1 MKHILSLAL
10 FVSTLLSCQN
20 RVETEFSEAALND
33 EFVTLNGDS
42 ILFKTILEN
51 HKGNTV
57 FIDVWA
63 SWCKDCLE
71 GLPSVK
77 ALQAEYTDVDFVY
90 LSLDKT
96 QKAWKKGVDRL
107 EIKGDH
113 YLMQSGWKGAMGTF
127 LDLDWIPR
135 YMIIDKQGAI
145 KVFKAI
151 KTSDITLLNN
161 LK

>member
-1 MKHILSLAL
+1 MKNSLLVFL
-10 FVSTLLSCQN
+10 FVTTLLSCQN
-20 RVETEFSEAALND
+20 RVETQFSEAALND
-33 EFVTLNGDS
+33 KFVTLNGDS
-42 ILFKTILEN
+42 ILFKTILEKN
-51 HKGNTV
+51 LGNTV

-77 ALQAEYTDVDFVY
+77 ELQQKHPEVDFVY

-96 QKAWKKGVDRL
+96 QKAWKKGINRL

-113 YLMQSGWKGAMGTF
+113 YFMQSGWKGAMGTF

-135 YMIIDKQGAI
+135 YMIIDKQGSI

-151 KTSDITLLNN
+151 KTTDITLLNN

>member
-1 MKHILSLAL
+1 MKHIFSLVL
-10 FVSTLLSCQN
+10 FVTTLLSCQN

-33 EFVTLNGDS
+33 EFTTLNGDS

-71 GLPSVK
+71 SLPSVK
-77 ALQAEYTDVDFVY
+77 ALQAKHPEVDFVY

-135 YMIIDKQGAI
+135 YMIIDKQGTI
-145 KVFKAI
+145 KVFNAI
-151 KTSDITLLNN
+151 KTSDITLINN

>member
-1 MKHILSLAL
+1 MKNIFLASL
-10 FVSTLLSCQN
+10 FVTTLLSCQN
-20 RVETEFSEAALND
+20 RVETQFSEAALND
-33 EFVTLNGDS
+33 ALLTLNDDS
-42 ILFKTILEN
+42 ILFKSILEK
-51 HKGNTV
+51 HQGKTV

-63 SWCKDCLE
+63 SWCKDCLK

-77 ALQAEYTDVDFVY
+77 ALQTEHPEVDFVY

-96 QKAWKKGVDRL
+96 QKAWKKGIKRL

-113 YLMQSGWKGAMGTF
+113 YFMKSGWKGAMGTF

-135 YMIIDKQGAI
+135 YMIIDKQGKI

-151 KTSDITLLNN
+151 ETTDITLLNN

>member
-1 MKHILSLAL
+1 MKNIFLASL
-10 FVSTLLSCQN
+10 FVTTLLSCQN
-20 RVETEFSEAALND
+20 RVETQFSEAALND
-33 EFVTLNGDS
+33 ALLTLNDDS
-42 ILFKTILEN
+42 ILFKSILEK
-51 HKGNTV
+51 HQGKTV

-63 SWCKDCLE
+63 SWCKDCLK

-77 ALQAEYTDVDFVY
+77 ALQTEHPEVDFVY

-96 QKAWKKGVDRL
+96 QKAWKKGIKRL

-113 YLMQSGWKGAMGTF
+113 YFMKSGWKGAMGTF

-135 YMIIDKQGAI
+135 YMIVDKQGKI

-151 KTSDITLLNN
+151 ETTDITLLNN

>member
-1 MKHILSLAL
+1 MKHIFLVSL

-51 HKGNTV
+51 HQGNTV

-71 GLPSVK
+71 SLPSVK
-77 ALQAEYTDVDFVY
+77 ALQAKHPEVDFVY

-135 YMIIDKQGAI
+135 YMIIDKQGTI
-145 KVFKAI
+145 KVFNAI

>member
-1 MKHILSLAL
+1 MKHIFLVSL

-20 RVETEFSEAALND
+20 HVETEFSEAALND

-77 ALQAEYTDVDFVY
+77 VLQAEYTEVDFVY

-96 QKAWKKGVDRL
+96 QKAWRKGVDRL

-145 KVFKAI
+145 KVFNAI

>member
-1 MKHILSLAL
+1 MKKSLLVFL
-10 FVSTLLSCQN
+10 FVTTQLSCQN
-20 RVETEFSEAALND
+20 RVETQFSEAALND

-42 ILFKTILEN
+42 VLFKTILEK
-51 HKGNTV
+51 HLGNTV

-77 ALQAEYTDVDFVY
+77 ELQQKHPEVDFVY

-96 QKAWKKGVDRL
+96 QKAWKKGINRL

-113 YLMQSGWKGAMGTF
+113 YFMQSGWKGAMGTF

-135 YMIIDKQGAI
+135 YMIIDKQGSI

-151 KTSDITLLNN
+151 KTTDITLLNN

>member
-1 MKHILSLAL
+1 MKNSLLVFL
-10 FVSTLLSCQN
+10 FVTTLLSCQN
-20 RVETEFSEAALND
+20 RVETQFSEAALND

-42 ILFKTILEN
+42 ILFKTILEK
-51 HKGNTV
+51 HLGNTV

-77 ALQAEYTDVDFVY
+77 ELQQKHPEVDFVY

-96 QKAWKKGVDRL
+96 QKAWKKGINRL
-107 EIKGDH
+107 EIKGYH
-113 YLMQSGWKGAMGTF
+113 YFMQSGWKGAMGTF

-135 YMIIDKQGAI
+135 YMIIDKQGSI

-151 KTSDITLLNN
+151 KTTDITLLNN

>member
-1 MKHILSLAL
+1 MKNIFLASL
-10 FVSTLLSCQN
+10 FVTTLLSCQN
-20 RVETEFSEAALND
+20 RVETQFSEAALND
-33 EFVTLNGDS
+33 TLLTLNDDS
-42 ILFKTILEN
+42 ILFKSILEK
-51 HKGNTV
+51 HQGKTV

-63 SWCKDCLE
+63 SWCKDCLK

-77 ALQAEYTDVDFVY
+77 ALQTEHPEVDFVY

-96 QKAWKKGVDRL
+96 QKAWKKGIKRL

-113 YLMQSGWKGAMGTF
+113 YFMKSGWKGVMGTF

-135 YMIIDKQGAI
+135 YMIIDKQGKI

-151 KTSDITLLNN
+151 ETTDITLLNN

>member
-1 MKHILSLAL
+1 MKNNLLVFL
-10 FVSTLLSCQN
+10 FVTTLLSCQN
-20 RVETEFSEAALND
+20 RVETQFSEAALND
-33 EFVTLNGDS
+33 EFVTLNGDTV
-42 ILFKTILEN
+42 LFKTILEK
-51 HKGNTV
+51 HLGNTV

-77 ALQAEYTDVDFVY
+77 ELQAKHPKVDFVY

-96 QKAWKKGVDRL
+96 QKAWKKGIDRL

-113 YLMQSGWKGAMGTF
+113 YFMQSGWKGAMGTF

-135 YMIIDKQGAI
+135 YMIIDKQGSI

-151 KTSDITLLNN
+151 KTTDITLLNN

>member
-1 MKHILSLAL
+1 MKNNLLVFL
-10 FVSTLLSCQN
+10 FVTTLLSCQN
-20 RVETEFSEAALND
+20 RVETQFSEAALND

-42 ILFKTILEN
+42 ILFKTILEK
-51 HKGNTV
+51 HLGNTV

-77 ALQAEYTDVDFVY
+77 ELQQKHPKVDFVY

-96 QKAWKKGVDRL
+96 QKAWKKGINRL

-113 YLMQSGWKGAMGTF
+113 YFMQSGWKGAMGTF

-135 YMIIDKQGAI
+135 YMIIDKQGSI

-151 KTSDITLLNN
+151 KTTDITLLNN

>member
-1 MKHILSLAL
+1 MKNSLLVFL
-10 FVSTLLSCQN
+10 FVTTLLSCQN
-20 RVETEFSEAALND
+20 RVETQFSEAALND
-33 EFVTLNGDS
+33 EFVTFNGDTV
-42 ILFKTILEN
+42 LFKTILQK
-51 HKGNTV
+51 HLGNTV

-77 ALQAEYTDVDFVY
+77 ELQAKHPNVDFVY

-96 QKAWKKGVDRL
+96 QKAWKKGINRL

-113 YLMQSGWKGAMGTF
+113 YFMQSGWKGAMGTF

-135 YMIIDKQGAI
+135 YMIIDKQGSI

-151 KTSDITLLNN
+151 KTTDITLLNN

>member
-1 MKHILSLAL
+1 MKNILLTSL
-10 FVSTLLSCQN
+10 FVSTILSCQN
-20 RVETEFSEAALND
+20 RVETQFSEAALND
-33 EFVTLNGDS
+33 KFVTLNGDS
-42 ILFKTILEN
+42 VLFKTILEK
-51 HKGNTV
+51 HLGTTI

-77 ALQAEYTDVDFVY
+77 ALQSKHPEVDFVY

-96 QKAWKKGVDRL
+96 QNAWKKGIDRL

-113 YLMQSGWKGAMGTF
+113 YFMQSGWKGAMGTF

-135 YMIIDKQGAI
+135 YMIIDKQGNI

-151 KTSDITLLNN
+151 KTSDKTLLNN

>member
-1 MKHILSLAL
+1 MKNSLLVFL
-10 FVSTLLSCQN
+10 FVTTLLSCQN
-20 RVETEFSEAALND
+20 RVETQFSEAALND

-42 ILFKTILEN
+42 VLFKTILEK
-51 HKGNTV
+51 HLGNTV

-77 ALQAEYTDVDFVY
+77 ELQQKHPEVDFVY

-96 QKAWKKGVDRL
+96 QKAWKKGIDRL

-113 YLMQSGWKGAMGTF
+113 YFMQSGWKGAMGTF

>member
-1 MKHILSLAL
+1 MKKSLLVFL
-10 FVSTLLSCQN
+10 FVITQLSCQN
-20 RVETEFSEAALND
+20 RVETQFSEAALND
-33 EFVTLNGDS
+33 EFVTLNGNS
-42 ILFKTILEN
+42 VLFKTILEK
-51 HKGNTV
+51 HLGNTV

-77 ALQAEYTDVDFVY
+77 ELQQKHPEVDFVY

-96 QKAWKKGVDRL
+96 QKAWKKGIDRL

-113 YLMQSGWKGAMGTF
+113 YFMQSGWKGAMGTF

-135 YMIIDKQGAI
+135 YMIIDKQGSI

-151 KTSDITLLNN
+151 KTTDITLLNN

>member
-1 MKHILSLAL
+1 MKNIFLVSL
-10 FVSTLLSCQN
+10 FVTTLLSCQN
-20 RVETEFSEAALND
+20 RVETQFSEAALND
-33 EFVTLNGDS
+33 ALLTLNDDS
-42 ILFKTILEN
+42 ILFKSILEK
-51 HKGNTV
+51 HQGKTV

-63 SWCKDCLE
+63 SWCKDCLK

-77 ALQAEYTDVDFVY
+77 ALQTEHPEVDFVY

-96 QKAWKKGVDRL
+96 QKAWKKGIKRL

-113 YLMQSGWKGAMGTF
+113 YFMKSGWKGAMGTF

-135 YMIIDKQGAI
+135 YMIVDKQGKI

-151 KTSDITLLNN
+151 ETTDITLLNN

>member
-1 MKHILSLAL
+1 MKNIFLVFL
-10 FVSTLLSCQN
+10 FVTTLLSCQN
-20 RVETEFSEAALND
+20 RVETQFSEAALND
-33 EFVTLNGDS
+33 ALLTLNDDS
-42 ILFKTILEN
+42 ILFKSILEK
-51 HKGNTV
+51 HQGKTL

-71 GLPSVK
+71 GLPGVK
-77 ALQAEYTDVDFVY
+77 ALQAKHPEVDFVF

-96 QKAWKKGVDRL
+96 QKAWKKGIKRL

-113 YLMQSGWKGAMGTF
+113 YFMQSGWKGDMGTF

-135 YMIIDKQGAI
+135 YMIIDKQGTI

>member
-1 MKHILSLAL
+1 MKKLLLVAL
-10 FVSTLLSCQN
+10 FITTVLSCQN
-20 RVETEFSEAALND
+20 RVETQFSEAALND
-33 EFVTLNGDS
+33 QFVALSGES
-42 ILFKTILEN
+42 VEFKTILEN
-51 HKGNTV
+51 HKGKTL

-77 ALQAEYTDVDFVY
+77 VLQEKYPEVDFVF
-90 LSLDKT
+90 LSLDKS
-96 QKAWKKGVDRL
+96 QNAWKKGIDRL
-107 EIKGDH
+107 QIKGDH
-113 YLMQSGWKGAMGTF
+113 YFMQSGWKGAMGTF

-135 YMIIDKQGAI
+135 YMILDQQGQI

-151 KTSDITLLNN
+151 KTSDKTLLNN

>member
-1 MKHILSLAL
+1 MKNIFLVFL
-10 FVSTLLSCQN
+10 FVTTLLSCQN
-20 RVETEFSEAALND
+20 RVETQFSEAALND

-42 ILFKTILEN
+42 MLFKNILET
-51 HKGNTV
+51 HKGSTV

-63 SWCKDCLE
+63 SWCKDCLK

-77 ALQAEYTDVDFVY
+77 VLQAEHPEVDFVY

-96 QKAWKKGVDRL
+96 QKAWKKGIERL

-113 YLMQSGWKGAMGTF
+113 YFMQSGWKGAMGTF

>member
-1 MKHILSLAL
+1 MKNSLLVFL
-10 FVSTLLSCQN
+10 FVTTLLSCQN
-20 RVETEFSEAALND
+20 RVETQFSEAALND

-42 ILFKTILEN
+42 VLFKTILEK
-51 HKGNTV
+51 HLGNTV

-71 GLPSVK
+71 GMPSVK
-77 ALQAEYTDVDFVY
+77 ELQQKHPEVDFVY

-96 QKAWKKGVDRL
+96 QKAWKKGIDRL

-113 YLMQSGWKGAMGTF
+113 YFMQSGWKGAMGTF

-135 YMIIDKQGAI
+135 YMIIDKQGII

-151 KTSDITLLNN
+151 KTTDITLLNN

>member
-1 MKHILSLAL
+1 MKNIFLVSL
-10 FVSTLLSCQN
+10 FVTTLLSCQN
-20 RVETEFSEAALND
+20 RVETQFSEAALND
-33 EFVTLNGDS
+33 DLLTLNDVS
-42 ILFKTILEN
+42 ILFKSILEK
-51 HKGNTV
+51 HQGKTV

-63 SWCKDCLE
+63 SWCKDCLK

-77 ALQAEYTDVDFVY
+77 ALQTEHPEVDFVY

-96 QKAWKKGVDRL
+96 QKAWKKGIKRL

-113 YLMQSGWKGAMGTF
+113 YFMKSGWKGAMGTF

-135 YMIIDKQGAI
+135 YMIVDKQGKI

-151 KTSDITLLNN
+151 ETTDITLLNN

>member
-1 MKHILSLAL
+1 MKNSLLAIL
-10 FVSTLLSCQN
+10 FVTTLLSCQN
-20 RVETEFSEAALND
+20 RVETQFSDAALND
-33 EFVTLNGDS
+33 EFVALNGDS
-42 ILFKTILEN
+42 VLFKTILEK
-51 HKGNTV
+51 HQGRTV

-63 SWCKDCLE
+63 SWCKDCLV

-77 ALQAEYTDVDFVY
+77 KLQVDYPEVDFVY

-96 QKAWKKGVDRL
+96 QKAWKKGVDKL
-107 EIKGDH
+107 DIKGDH
-113 YLMQSGWKGAMGTF
+113 YFMQSGWKGAMGTF

-135 YMIIDKQGAI
+135 YMIIDKQGGI

>member
-1 MKHILSLAL
+1 MKKSLLVFL
-10 FVSTLLSCQN
+10 FVITQLSCQN
-20 RVETEFSEAALND
+20 RVETQFSEAALND

-42 ILFKTILEN
+42 VLFKTILEK
-51 HKGNTV
+51 HLGNTV
-57 FIDVWA
+57 FIDIWA

-77 ALQAEYTDVDFVY
+77 ELQQKHPEVDFVY

-96 QKAWKKGVDRL
+96 QKAWKKGIDRL

-113 YLMQSGWKGAMGTF
+113 YFMQSGWKGAMGTF

-135 YMIIDKQGAI
+135 YMIIDKQGSI

-151 KTSDITLLNN
+151 KTTDITLLNN

>member
-1 MKHILSLAL
+1 MKNIFLVYL
-10 FVSTLLSCQN
+10 FVTTLLSCQN
-20 RVETEFSEAALND
+20 RVETQFSEAALND

-42 ILFKTILEN
+42 MLFKNILET
-51 HKGNTV
+51 HKGSTV

-63 SWCKDCLE
+63 SWCKDCLK

-77 ALQAEYTDVDFVY
+77 VLQAEHPEVDFVY

-96 QKAWKKGVDRL
+96 QKAWKKGIERL

-113 YLMQSGWKGAMGTF
+113 YFMQSGWKGAMGTF

>member
-1 MKHILSLAL
+1 MKKLLLVAL
-10 FVSTLLSCQN
+10 FITTVLSCQN
-20 RVETEFSEAALND
+20 RVETQFSEAALND
-33 EFVTLNGDS
+33 QFVALSGES
-42 ILFKTILEN
+42 VEFKTILEN
-51 HKGNTV
+51 HKGKTL

-77 ALQAEYTDVDFVY
+77 VLQEKYPEVDFVF
-90 LSLDKT
+90 LSLDKS
-96 QKAWKKGVDRL
+96 QNAWKKGIDRL
-107 EIKGDH
+107 QIKGDH
-113 YLMQSGWKGAMGTF
+113 YFMQSGWKGAMGTF

-135 YMIIDKQGAI
+135 YMIIDQQGQI

-151 KTSDITLLNN
+151 KTSDKTLLNN

>member
-1 MKHILSLAL
+1 MKNSLLVFL
-10 FVSTLLSCQN
+10 FVTTLLSCQN
-20 RVETEFSEAALND
+20 RVETQFSEAALND

-42 ILFKTILEN
+42 ILFKTILEK
-51 HKGNTV
+51 HLGNTV

-77 ALQAEYTDVDFVY
+77 ELQQKHPKVDFVY

-96 QKAWKKGVDRL
+96 QKAWKKGINRL

-113 YLMQSGWKGAMGTF
+113 YFMQSGWKGAMGTF

-135 YMIIDKQGAI
+135 YMIIDKQGSI

-151 KTSDITLLNN
+151 KTTDITLLNN

>member
-1 MKHILSLAL
+1 MKNIFTAFL
-10 FVSTLLSCQN
+10 FVTTLLSCQN
-20 RVETEFSEAALND
+20 RVETQFSEAALND
-33 EFVTLNGDS
+33 ALLTLNDDS
-42 ILFKTILEN
+42 ILFKSILEK
-51 HKGNTV
+51 HQGKTL

-71 GLPSVK
+71 GLPGVK
-77 ALQAEYTDVDFVY
+77 ALQAEHPEVDFVF

-96 QKAWKKGVDRL
+96 QKAWKKGIKRL

-113 YLMQSGWKGAMGTF
+113 YFMQSGWKGALGTF

-135 YMIIDKQGAI
+135 YMIIDKQGKI

-151 KTSDITLLNN
+151 ETTDITLLNN

>member
-1 MKHILSLAL
+1 MKNIFLIFLL
-10 FVSTLLSCQN
+10 VTTLLSCQN
-20 RVETEFSEAALND
+20 RDETQFSQSALND

-42 ILFKTILEN
+42 ILFKNILET
-51 HKGNTV
+51 HQGKTV

-63 SWCKDCLE
+63 SWCKDCLVS
-71 GLPSVK
+71 LPSVK
-77 ALQAEYTDVDFVY
+77 ALQAKHPEVDFVY

-96 QKAWKKGVDRL
+96 EKAWKKGIEKL

-113 YLMQSGWKGAMGTF
+113 YFMQSGWKGAMGTF

-135 YMIIDKQGAI
+135 YMIIDKQGTI

>member
-1 MKHILSLAL
+1 MKNSLLVFL
-10 FVSTLLSCQN
+10 FVTTLLSCQN
-20 RVETEFSEAALND
+20 RVETHFSEAALND

-42 ILFKTILEN
+42 ILFKTILEK
-51 HKGNTV
+51 HLGNTV

-77 ALQAEYTDVDFVY
+77 ELQQKHPEVDFVY

-96 QKAWKKGVDRL
+96 QKAWKKGINRL

-113 YLMQSGWKGAMGTF
+113 YFMQSGWKGAMGTF

-135 YMIIDKQGAI
+135 YMIIDKQGSI

-151 KTSDITLLNN
+151 KTTDITLLNN

>member
-1 MKHILSLAL
+1 MKNSLLVFL
-10 FVSTLLSCQN
+10 FVTTLLSCQN
-20 RVETEFSEAALND
+20 RVETQFSEAALND

-42 ILFKTILEN
+42 VLFKTILEK
-51 HKGNTV
+51 HLGNTV

-71 GLPSVK
+71 GLPNVK
-77 ALQAEYTDVDFVY
+77 ELQQKHPEVDFVY

-96 QKAWKKGVDRL
+96 QKAWKKGIDRL

-113 YLMQSGWKGAMGTF
+113 YFMQSGWKGAMGTF
-127 LDLDWIPR
+127 LDLEWIPR
-135 YMIIDKQGAI
+135 YMIIDKQGSI

-151 KTSDITLLNN
+151 KTTDITLLNN

>member
-77 ALQAEYTDVDFVY
+77 VLQAEYTEVDFVY

-96 QKAWKKGVDRL
+96 QKAWRKGVDRL

-145 KVFKAI
+145 KVFNAI

>member
-1 MKHILSLAL
+1 MKNSLLVFL
-10 FVSTLLSCQN
+10 FVTTLLSCQN
-20 RVETEFSEAALND
+20 RVETQFSEAALND
-33 EFVTLNGDS
+33 KFVTLNGDS
-42 ILFKTILEN
+42 ILFKTILEK
-51 HKGNTV
+51 HLGNTV

-77 ALQAEYTDVDFVY
+77 ELQQKHPEVDFVY

-96 QKAWKKGVDRL
+96 QKAWKKGINRL

-113 YLMQSGWKGAMGTF
+113 YFMQSGWKGAMGTF

-135 YMIIDKQGAI
+135 YMIIDKQGSI

-151 KTSDITLLNN
+151 KTTDITLLNN

>member
-1 MKHILSLAL
+1 MKNIFTAFL
-10 FVSTLLSCQN
+10 FVTTLLSCQN
-20 RVETEFSEAALND
+20 RVETQFSEAALND
-33 EFVTLNGDS
+33 TLLTLNDDP
-42 ILFKTILEN
+42 ILFKSILEK
-51 HKGNTV
+51 HQGKTLFV
-57 FIDVWA
+57 DVWA

-71 GLPSVK
+71 GLPGVK
-77 ALQAEYTDVDFVY
+77 ALQAEHPEVDFVF

-96 QKAWKKGVDRL
+96 QKAWKKGIKRL

-113 YLMQSGWKGAMGTF
+113 YFMQSGWKGAMGTF

-135 YMIIDKQGAI
+135 YVIIDKQGKI

-151 KTSDITLLNN
+151 ETTDKTLLNN

>member
-77 ALQAEYTDVDFVY
+77 VLQAEYTDVDFVY

>member
-1 MKHILSLAL
+1 MKKSLLVFL
-10 FVSTLLSCQN
+10 FVTTLLSCQN
-20 RVETEFSEAALND
+20 RVETQFSEAALND

-42 ILFKTILEN
+42 VLFKTILEK
-51 HKGNTV
+51 HLGNTV

-71 GLPSVK
+71 GMPSVK
-77 ALQAEYTDVDFVY
+77 ELQQKHPEVDFVY

-96 QKAWKKGVDRL
+96 QKAWKKGIDRL

-113 YLMQSGWKGAMGTF
+113 YFMQSGWKGAMGTF

-135 YMIIDKQGAI
+135 YMIIDKQGSI

-151 KTSDITLLNN
+151 KTTDITLLNN

>member
-145 KVFKAI
+145 KVFNAI

>member
-1 MKHILSLAL
+1 MKKLLLVAL
-10 FVSTLLSCQN
+10 FITTVLSCQN
-20 RVETEFSEAALND
+20 RVETQFSEAALND
-33 EFVTLNGDS
+33 QFVALSGES
-42 ILFKTILEN
+42 VMFKTILEN
-51 HKGNTV
+51 HKGKTV

-77 ALQAEYTDVDFVY
+77 VLQAKHPEVDFVF
-90 LSLDKT
+90 LSLDKS
-96 QKAWKKGVDRL
+96 QNAWKKGINRL
-107 EIKGDH
+107 HINGDH
-113 YLMQSGWKGAMGTF
+113 YFMQSGWKGAMGTF

-135 YMIIDKQGAI
+135 YMIIDKQGQI

-151 KTSDITLLNN
+151 KTSDKTLLNN